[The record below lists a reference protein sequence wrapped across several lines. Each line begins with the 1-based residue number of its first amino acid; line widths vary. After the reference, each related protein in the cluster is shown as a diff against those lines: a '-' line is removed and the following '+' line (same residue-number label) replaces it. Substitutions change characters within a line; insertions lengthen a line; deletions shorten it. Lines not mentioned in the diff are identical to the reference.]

1 MKRKLLMV
9 MTLALTVLLVQCAK
23 ESERELDEDAI
34 RSLIMADSIWF
45 NANTQVDSTSGTYLG
60 GRDTTIVWWR
70 SAQTHSGL
78 TIEIDIV
85 EDSAWVS
92 WQRINSGYLHTL
104 AGWDDTLVLW
114 TKNLEETAQIRA
126 TFLRTGDVS
135 DEHRGWEL
143 HSISLAYGESNQVN
157 TVRIDS
163 VRINSTSYPD
173 VVIIDPLNT
182 FYFLDDLITFDP
194 GESVTL
200 TVYTNVADGHAFLHT
215 FILAW
220 PFYVRLNF
228 ANLGEGVYQGTW
240 NAQLVAVPR
249 FAIFDLLSHSTLYT
263 SEDIYDFNG
272 WLLPYNISQ

>member
-1 MKRKLLMV
+1 MKLRLLML
-9 MTLALTVLLVQCAK
+9 MTLALTVLLTQCGK
-23 ESERELDEDAI
+23 ESEAELDEDAI
-34 RSLIMADSIWF
+34 HSLIMADSIWF
-45 NANTQVDSTSGTYLG
+45 NVNTQVDSTSGTYLG
-60 GRDTTIVWWR
+60 GRDTTIIWWR

-92 WQRINSGYLHTL
+92 WQRNNSGYLHVL
-104 AGWDDTLVLW
+104 AGWVDTLVLW

-126 TFLRTGDVS
+126 TFLRTGTTA

-143 HSISLAYGESNQVN
+143 NSISLAYGVSQPEN

-163 VRINSTSYPD
+163 VRINSTTYPD
-173 VVIIDPLNT
+173 VVITDPLNT
-182 FYFLDDLITFDP
+182 FYLIDNLITFDP

-200 TVYTNVADGHAFLHT
+200 TVYTNVVDGHAFLHT

-228 ANLGEGVYQGTW
+228 TNLGEGVYQGTW

-272 WLLPYNISQ
+272 WLLPYNIGP